1 MLITAGTS
9 ADHKI
14 AAKRRRNKYD
24 GNRIEERSVHMLVKN
39 EFAKNHET
47 WCGLNRPDMK
57 ESDADVVI
65 FGIPFDGGV
74 SYRGGAAEAP
84 KLLRENTLCSTPCTE
99 RLDWYDT
106 LNVVDGGDFEGEDR
120 EEIFA
125 EVQAYV
131 ADLVKKGVRF
141 TMVGGDHSVTIP
153 VERGINDSIEEDFG
167 IIHID
172 AHMDLCEALEG
183 DPLSH
188 GSTERRALELEHVK
202 SLENLYF
209 IGIRSI
215 EPDEFAF
222 HKENNIQVKTAYDC
236 YHEGIEAVADDCI
249 AKMKKFNKVYIT
261 FDIDALDPGYAA
273 GTGTPQFGGLTSR
286 MALTLLEKLFTELN
300 IMAFDVVEIAPV
312 LDPSLAA
319 MYAGRKLI
327 TEAWGYWA
335 ESLGKLEKK

>member
-1 MLITAGTS
+1 MQ
-9 ADHKI
+9 
-14 AAKRRRNKYD
+14 
-24 GNRIEERSVHMLVKN
+24 VKN
-39 EFAKNHET
+39 EFVKNEET

-57 ESDADVVI
+57 EADADVVI
-65 FGIPFDGGV
+65 FGIPYDKGV
-74 SYRGGAAEAP
+74 SYRGGAGEAP
-84 KLLRENTLCSTPCTE
+84 EMLRENTLCSTPCTE
-99 RLDWYDT
+99 RLEWFDT
-106 LNVVDGGDFEGEDR
+106 LNVVDGGDFEGERD
-120 EEIFA
+120 EIFA

-131 ADLVKKGVRF
+131 ADLVKAGKRF

-153 VERGINDSIEEDFG
+153 VERGINDGIDEEFG

-172 AHMDLCEALEG
+172 AHMDLCEALYG

-188 GSTERRALELEHVK
+188 GSTQRRALEMDHIG
-202 SLENLYF
+202 SLKNLYF

-215 EPDEFAF
+215 EPDEFQF

-236 YHEGIEAVADDCI
+236 YAEGIEAVADDCI

-273 GTGTPQFGGLTSR
+273 GTGTPQFGGLTPR
-286 MALTLLEKLFTELN
+286 MALTLMKKLFTELN
-300 IMAFDVVEIAPV
+300 IMAFDVVEIAPA

-327 TEAWGYWA
+327 TEAWGCWA
-335 ESLGKLEKK
+335 EQLGKLERK